1 MKNTI
6 TKVASS
12 ECVKVATNVVSTV
25 CEVAGKTLWFFCK
38 TISDAVKKAGK

>member
-6 TKVASS
+6 VKVAGS
-12 ECVKVATNVVSTV
+12 ECVKVAANVVSTV

-38 TISDAVKKAGK
+38 TVSDAVKKVGK

>member
-6 TKVASS
+6 EKVANS

-38 TISDAVKKAGK
+38 TISDAVKKISK